1 MSYNKY
7 DIFIYKNRINYVII
21 EIVKDKKF
29 LLIIFNKE
37 EN

>member
-1 MSYNKY
+1 MSYIKY
-7 DIFIYKNRINYVII
+7 DIFLYKNRINYVII

-29 LLIIFNKE
+29 LLIILNKK